1 MGLNVVVAVTEAGMC
16 HLLLFAVDI
25 LSEKDRERESIHF
38 IFVSQCQYVILYCLL
53 SENIQT
59 FHTEEFFGTAR
70 LHIHI
75 PFLEIMVVFRS
86 K

>member
-25 LSEKDRERESIHF
+25 LSEKDTERERVFTSYLCP
-38 IFVSQCQYVILYCLL
+38 SANVILYCPL

-59 FHTEEFFGTAR
+59 FHTEGFFGKAT
-70 LHIHI
+70 
-75 PFLEIMVVFRS
+75 
-86 K
+86 

>member
-25 LSEKDRERESIHF
+25 LSEKDRERERERVFTSYLCP
-38 IFVSQCQYVILYCLL
+38 SANVILYCPL

-59 FHTEEFFGTAR
+59 FHTEGFFGKAT
-70 LHIHI
+70 
-75 PFLEIMVVFRS
+75 
-86 K
+86 